1 MSVRLLLLP
10 LLLLLAACQSTRVE
24 RDFDPARDFGAYRSW
39 SWQEPAVQ
47 FRPNDPRLDSSLTE
61 QRVRAAVADQ
71 LEQRG
76 LRQAPP
82 GSVGDL
88 KVQAWMIVDQRH
100 TQVTNYS
107 GGYWGNPWNPYWGM
121 PSYSETRTFDYQ
133 VGTLLIN
140 LLDGHDGKLVW
151 RGSAEKVVR
160 RGNASPEERT
170 QAIREAV
177 ARVLSLYPPR

>member
-1 MSVRLLLLP
+1 
-10 LLLLLAACQSTRVE
+10 
-24 RDFDPARDFGAYRSW
+24 
-39 SWQEPAVQ
+39 
-47 FRPNDPRLDSSLTE
+47 
-61 QRVRAAVADQ
+61 
-71 LEQRG
+71 
-76 LRQAPP
+76 
-82 GSVGDL
+82 
-88 KVQAWMIVDQRH
+88 MIVDQRH